1 MGCSKFFTPYR
12 CFIYLFCLP
21 VSVTCFVLSANGMSR
36 ADALNV
42 QRMAEIGSPV
52 RVIRCDKEHT
62 RRYNTYY
69 LITAETLD
77 GGVRATAEVDFQYSQ
92 IPDAGEVWLVDTTGW
107 CIRFTKRVK
116 EEKK

>member
-1 MGCSKFFTPYR
+1 MGWSKFFTPCR
-12 CFIYLFCLP
+12 CFVYLFCLP

-52 RVIRCDKEHT
+52 RVIRCDKEHV
-62 RRYNTYY
+62 RGYSPNYW
-69 LITAETLD
+69 ITAESIN
-77 GGVRATAEVDFQYSQ
+77 GEVRSTAEVDSRYSQ
-92 IPDAGEVWLVDTTGW
+92 IPDVGEVWAVDTTGW
-107 CIRFTKRVK
+107 CIRFTKRIK